1 MPSHPPDNNMALSW
15 TWTVLFC
22 LPLIL
27 FPMYHFSSLIMKGD
41 GISKSLGDQV
51 EPQASSQA
59 SVQKQE
65 INMTFV
71 SETVEWLKNGIESG
85 TQLVFT
91 KVLCITS

>member
-1 MPSHPPDNNMALSW
+1 
-15 TWTVLFC
+15 
-22 LPLIL
+22 
-27 FPMYHFSSLIMKGD
+27 MKGD

-51 EPQASSQA
+51 EPQTSSQA

-91 KVLCITS
+91 KVLYLTC